1 MVVNYETQRS
11 IACIRLL
18 IIILLLVLLNTYQN
32 GFLYASLGF
41 CFADW
46 MEDSLKAI
54 RLLEEK
60 KEKPST

>member
-1 MVVNYETQRS
+1 MVKNYETQRS
-11 IACIRLL
+11 ITWIRLF
-18 IIILLLVLLNTYQN
+18 IIILLLVLLSTYQN

-46 MEDSLKAI
+46 IEDSLKAI
-54 RLLEEK
+54 KLLEEE

>member
-1 MVVNYETQRS
+1 MLVDYETQRN
-11 IACIRLL
+11 ITWIRLF
-18 IIILLLVLLNTYQN
+18 IIVFLLVILSKYQN

-46 MEDSLKAI
+46 IEDNLKAI

-60 KEKPST
+60 EKPST